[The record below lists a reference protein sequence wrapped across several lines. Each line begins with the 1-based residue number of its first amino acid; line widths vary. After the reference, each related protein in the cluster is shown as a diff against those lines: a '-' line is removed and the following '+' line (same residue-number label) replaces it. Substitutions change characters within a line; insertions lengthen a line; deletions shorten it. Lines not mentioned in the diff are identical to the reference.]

1 MTNLERIHAGQEGI
15 ERIQGGLD
23 SMQVALQ
30 KAEEV
35 AVLSEQVSHKLRRVL
50 FVVALVGL
58 AALAVAIIRA
68 RRTKDT
74 DEGPEP
80 A

>member
-1 MTNLERIHAGQEGI
+1 MTNLERIQAGQEGI

-35 AVLSEQVSHKLRRVL
+35 AVMSEQVSHKLRRIL
-50 FVVALVGL
+50 MIVAVIGL
-58 AALAVAIIRA
+58 AAVAITILRN
-68 RRTKDT
+68 RRKR
-74 DEGPEP
+74 DEDEP
-80 A
+80 PATG